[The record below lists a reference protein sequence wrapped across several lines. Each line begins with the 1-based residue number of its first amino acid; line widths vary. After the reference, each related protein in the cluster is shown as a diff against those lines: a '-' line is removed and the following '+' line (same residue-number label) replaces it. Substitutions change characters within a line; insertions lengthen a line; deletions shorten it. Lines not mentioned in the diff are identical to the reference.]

1 MRIRVRVY
9 CELINHIALLVA
21 YDTKLFNSLPTL
33 RERVGGPAGVEILI
47 N

>member
-9 CELINHIALLVA
+9 CKLINHILLLAVD
-21 YDTKLFNSLPTL
+21 DTKLFNSLPSL
-33 RERVGGPAGVEILI
+33 HERGRRSAGVEILI